1 MSIVPR
7 SVVSETAIKSG
18 IECVR
23 WMSSTSNGPSSI
35 VSPALTSVRSVSLSR
50 CSSSFDRASAMVSG
64 PPKTGMSVPSWR
76 RIHGSEPRWSSWP
89 WVMMM
94 PSMSSARS
102 RRYVKSGRTR
112 SMPTCSAVGK
122 RRPVST
128 TTIAPSYSTTVM
140 FLPISPSPPSGRTR
154 SLLLAMFSLGSPG
167 GGEQPVAL
175 EDRADLGPLVL
186 VGLDERQPQTADL
199 VAGHLQRGLH
209 RDWVGGD
216 AHRGVDVA
224 QRGVDL
230 GSALGLVDHP
240 AHLVADQVAGDADAA
255 AAPDLERAQQDV
267 VVAGVDAE
275 AVDRRQVVVVGLLDV
290 LDVVELCQLGQ
301 QVVGD
306 VDDHARRDVV
316 QDDRH
321 VGGLGDLLVVPD
333 DPTPVGLVVVRGDA
347 QDGVDT
353 ERGGALGQVD
363 GVPRVVGADARGDA
377 DAGGP
382 LLDGQLD
389 DAQVLLVAQRRRLAG
404 GAADD
409 EAVRPVGGEVLQEV
423 DERLLV
429 DVEVVVERR
438 DDRGEDGTQPGH
450 VAHCPMTS
458 RQGDPRR
465 SPWARPRGC
474 GRRR

>member
-7 SVVSETAIKSG
+7 SVVRATAIMSG

-23 WMSSTSNGPSSI
+23 WMSSMSNGPSSSF
-35 VSPALTSVRSVSLSR
+35 SPGVTSVRSVSLRR
-50 CSSSFDRASAMVSG
+50 CSSSLDRAIAIVSG
-64 PPKTGMSVPSWR
+64 PPNTGMSVPSSR
-76 RIHGSEPRWSSWP
+76 RIHGSAPRWSSWP

-128 TTIAPSYSTTVM
+128 TTMAPSYSTTVM

-154 SLLLAMFSLGSPG
+154 SLLWAMFSLGSPG

-240 AHLVADQVAGDADAA
+240 AHLVADQVAGAADAA
-255 AAPDLERAQQDV
+255 AAPDLERAQQDL

-290 LDVVELCQLGQ
+290 LDVVELCELGE
-301 QVVGD
+301 QVVGH
-306 VDDHARRDVV
+306 VDDDARRDVV
-316 QDDRH
+316 EDDRH
-321 VGGLGDLLVVPD
+321 VGGLGHLLVVPD
-333 DPTPVGLVVVRGDA
+333 DPPPIGLVVVRGDA
-347 QDGVDT
+347 EDGVDAQ
-353 ERGGALGQVD
+353 GGRTL
-363 GVPRVVGADARGDA
+363 
-377 DAGGP
+377 
-382 LLDGQLD
+382 
-389 DAQVLLVAQRRRLAG
+389 
-404 GAADD
+404 
-409 EAVRPVGGEVLQEV
+409 
-423 DERLLV
+423 
-429 DVEVVVERR
+429 
-438 DDRGEDGTQPGH
+438 GH
-450 VAHCPMTS
+450 VHRVA
-458 RQGDPRR
+458 GVV
-465 SPWARPRGC
+465 
-474 GRRR
+474 